1 MVQVGEI
8 ALPAGGGKGE
18 GDGLGL
24 AAFPFALAPVPP
36 LRAARRVLRL
46 DTGHRP
52 PIASQSPRMLP
63 SGNLILGA
71 RSIIRGKVMR
81 MTGSVRGV
89 CAVWASCVVAAYGCG
104 GAPPASVAPA
114 DVDPCVLAEEPL
126 AGDTLVFA
134 LPGPVDPAHAPV
146 PTSFAERVVFR
157 SLYETLIRVDCRGD
171 VHPGLAV
178 AWRPEDGGRT
188 WVFELRPAATFADGL
203 PVTAEAVVASWREDE
218 PRRPRPWADSVE
230 TSATARDEHTLAI
243 ALDRPHASVP
253 RIFAHPG
260 LAVARPAPD
269 GAAWALGTGSFTV
282 AEASGD
288 RLLVVARNGRR
299 PDERPALAFR
309 TASDDPR
316 DLVDAGAD
324 LMVTSDPAVSAYA
337 TAVADVRVIA
347 LPWDRV
353 YVLAVPSPGIDSVGQ
368 AGGGFPDD
376 LSAAATGADAKVPA
390 EPYWWHD
397 AGACLA
403 PRYSR
408 ARRDDDK
415 PAIPRILYWRDD
427 RTARGLAERVVAL
440 VAPGRVQGLL
450 PSEVDVTQIAA
461 AGLESPA
468 YEVVLRDGG
477 IAAYVVALDRA
488 VLDTCVAAGALVENV
503 TWPARIVPLVETR
516 SHLVIRQLAGTLAL
530 EWDGTPYLT
539 VAPQVP

>member
-1 MVQVGEI
+1 MTG
-8 ALPAGGGKGE
+8 
-18 GDGLGL
+18 
-24 AAFPFALAPVPP
+24 
-36 LRAARRVLRL
+36 AAR
-46 DTGHRP
+46 G
-52 PIASQSPRMLP
+52 
-63 SGNLILGA
+63 
-71 RSIIRGKVMR
+71 
-81 MTGSVRGV
+81 VR
-89 CAVWASCVVAAYGCG
+89 AVWASCVVAAYGCG

-114 DVDPCVLAEEPL
+114 AVDPCVIAEEPL
-126 AGDTLVFA
+126 EGDTLVFA
-134 LPGPVDPAHAPV
+134 LSGPVDPAHAPV

-157 SLYETLIRVDCRGD
+157 SLYETLVRVDCRGD

-178 AWRPEDGGRT
+178 GWRPEDGGRT

-203 PVTAEAVVASWREDE
+203 PVTAEAVVASWRADE
-218 PRRPRPWADSVE
+218 PRRPRPWADSVT
-230 TSATARDEHTLAI
+230 TSATVRDEYTLAI
-243 ALDRPHASVP
+243 ALDRPHARVP

-269 GAAWALGTGSFTV
+269 GAAWALGTGTFTV
-282 AEASGD
+282 TEASGD
-288 RLLVVARNGRR
+288 RVLAVARHGRG

-309 TASDDPR
+309 PAGDDPR
-316 DLVDAGAD
+316 DLVDAGAA

-337 TAVADVRVIA
+337 AAVGDVRVIA

-353 YVLAVPSPGIDSVGQ
+353 YVLAVPSPSIDTVGW

-376 LSAAATGADAKVPA
+376 LTGAAAGADARVPA

-403 PRYSR
+403 RHSR

-415 PAIPRILYWRDD
+415 PPVPRILYWRDD

-450 PSEVDVTQIAA
+450 PSGVDVTQIAA

-477 IAAYVVALDRA
+477 LAAYVVALDRA
-488 VLDTCVAAGALVENV
+488 VLDACVAAAALVDNV

-516 SHLVIRQLAGTLAL
+516 SHLVIRQLAGTMVLD
-530 EWDGTPYLT
+530 WDGTPYLT
-539 VAPQVP
+539 VAPRVP